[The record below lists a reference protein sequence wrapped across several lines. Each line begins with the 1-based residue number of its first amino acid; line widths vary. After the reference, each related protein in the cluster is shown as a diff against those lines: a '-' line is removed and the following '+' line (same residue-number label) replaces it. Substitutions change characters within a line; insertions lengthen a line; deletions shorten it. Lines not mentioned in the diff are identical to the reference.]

1 LGRPLDLAALPAECP
16 ATLPG
21 DPFAHAVSER
31 EPDGEGEGKLHH
43 YNTIPLDIPV

>member
-1 LGRPLDLAALPAECP
+1 MGRPLDLAALPAECA

-31 EPDGEGEGKLHH
+31 KPHGQSEGEFIIM
-43 YNTIPLDIPV
+43 IP